1 MAFKNVFTVYLK
13 RIFTKKMY
21 VFALVLLLTLTI
33 IYRCLPDTEKAA
45 DIRVGI
51 YMEDSG
57 YHADR
62 LADNVKNLSSVY
74 SFYIADSEK
83 QLTDNIKSGHTECGY
98 VIPEGFFDSYIK
110 GLSGENNIVLYTAP
124 DTTLSEAIS
133 ETLFSNIYKVCSGD
147 ILHYAA
153 ASPDLDEQLD
163 LLLNSYIEGN
173 EIFRVSDSIGGKYIA
188 KVEIYTIDIPV
199 YELSLIIIIF
209 AGLLGLLTYM
219 KDSERE
225 IFIAL
230 PNSDRLLLLTSAT
243 LSAILPVYALS
254 ILSCAIT
261 YGMAK
266 RLAALSLC
274 AALSLLASILLKPII
289 RKSTILTKVL
299 PVIMLCSIVIIFVR
313 SML

>member
-21 VFALVLLLTLTI
+21 IFTLIMLLTLTI
-33 IYRCLPDTEKAA
+33 IYKCLPDAQKTA
-45 DIRVGI
+45 DIKVGI
-51 YMEDSG
+51 YIEDSG
-57 YHADR
+57 YYADK
-62 LADNVKNLSSVY
+62 LADSIQNLSSVY

-83 QLTDNIKSGHTECGY
+83 QLTDNIKSGHSECGY
-98 VIPEGFFDSYIK
+98 VIPEGFFNSYIK
-110 GLSGENNIVLYTAP
+110 GISGENNIVLYTAP
-124 DTTLSEAIS
+124 GTTLSEAIS
-133 ETLFSNIYKVCSGD
+133 ETLFSNIYKICSVD

-163 LLLNSYIEGN
+163 LLLQSYIEGD
-173 EIFRVSDSIGGKYIA
+173 EIFRVSDSTGGNYIA
-188 KVEIYTIDIPV
+188 EAEIYSINIPV
-199 YELSLIIIIF
+199 YELSLIILIF

-219 KDSERE
+219 TDSERE

-230 PNSDRLLLLTSAT
+230 PDSSRLLLLTSAIA
-243 LSAILPVYALS
+243 SAILPVYVLS
-254 ILSCAIT
+254 MLSCAIT
-261 YGMAK
+261 YGIAT

-274 AALSLLASILLKPII
+274 AALSFFVSVLLKPLI

-299 PVIMLCSIVIIFVR
+299 PVIMLCSIAIIFVC

>member
-21 VFALVLLLTLTI
+21 IFTLILLLTLTI
-33 IYRCLPDTEKAA
+33 IYKCLPDAQKTA
-45 DIRVGI
+45 DIKVGI

-57 YHADR
+57 YYADR
-62 LADNVKNLSSVY
+62 LADSIQNLSSVY

-110 GLSGENNIVLYTAP
+110 GISGENNIILYTAP
-124 DTTLSEAIS
+124 GTTLSEAIS
-133 ETLFSNIYKVCSGD
+133 ETLFSNIYKICSED

-153 ASPDLDEQLD
+153 ASPDLNEQLD
-163 LLLNSYIEGN
+163 LLLHSYIEGDD
-173 EIFRVSDSIGGKYIA
+173 IFRVSDSTGGNYIA
-188 KVEIYTIDIPV
+188 ETQIYSIDIPV
-199 YELSLIIIIF
+199 YELSLIILIF

-219 KDSERE
+219 NDSERE

-230 PNSDRLLLLTSAT
+230 PDSNRLLLLTSAT
-243 LSAILPVYALS
+243 ASAILPVFTLS

-261 YGMAK
+261 YGINI

-274 AALSLLASILLKPII
+274 AFLSFFVSVLLKFII

-299 PVIMLCSIVIIFVR
+299 PLIMLCSITIIFVY

>member
-1 MAFKNVFTVYLK
+1 MTFKNVFTVYLK
-13 RIFTKKMY
+13 RIFTKTMY
-21 VFALVLLLTLTI
+21 IVTLILLLALTI
-33 IYRCLPDTEKAA
+33 IYKCLPDAEKTA
-45 DIRVGI
+45 DIKVGI
-51 YMEDSG
+51 YLEDSG
-57 YHADR
+57 YYADR
-62 LADNVKNLSSVY
+62 LAENVKNLSSVY

-124 DTTLSEAIS
+124 GTTLSEAIS
-133 ETLFSNIYKVCSGD
+133 ETLFSGIYKMCSVD

-163 LLLNSYIEGN
+163 LLLYSYIEGD
-173 EIFRVSDSIGGKYIA
+173 EIFRVSDSTGGNYIA
-188 KVEIYTIDIPV
+188 QNEIYPIDIPV

-219 KDSERE
+219 TDSERE

-230 PNSDRLLLLTSAT
+230 SDGSRLLLLTSAIAA
-243 LSAILPVYALS
+243 SILPIYALS
-254 ILSCAIT
+254 MVSCAII
-261 YGMAK
+261 YGITTSLMT
-266 RLAALSLC
+266 LSLC
-274 AALSLLASILLKPII
+274 AVICFFASVLLKPVI
-289 RKSTILTKVL
+289 RKSTVLTKVL

>member
-21 VFALVLLLTLTI
+21 IFTLIMLLTLTI
-33 IYRCLPDTEKAA
+33 IYKCLPDAQKTA
-45 DIRVGI
+45 DIKVGI
-51 YMEDSG
+51 YIEDSG
-57 YHADR
+57 YYADK
-62 LADNVKNLSSVY
+62 LADSIQNLSSVY

-98 VIPEGFFDSYIK
+98 VIPKGFFESYIK

-124 DTTLSEAIS
+124 GTTLSEAIS
-133 ETLFSNIYKVCSGD
+133 ETLFSGIYKMCSVD

-153 ASPDLDEQLD
+153 ASPDLDQQLD
-163 LLLNSYIEGN
+163 LLLQSYIESD
-173 EIFRVSDSIGGKYIA
+173 EIFRVSDSTGGNYIA
-188 KVEIYTIDIPV
+188 QNEIYPIDIPV

-219 KDSERE
+219 TDSERE

-230 PNSDRLLLLTSAT
+230 PDSGRLLLLTSAIG
-243 LSAILPVYALS
+243 SAILPVYALS
-254 ILSCAIT
+254 ILSCAII
-261 YGMAK
+261 YGITT
-266 RLAALSLC
+266 RLMTLSLC
-274 AALSLLASILLKPII
+274 AVICFFASVLLKPIV
-289 RKSTILTKVL
+289 RKSTFLTKVL
-299 PVIMLCSIVIIFVR
+299 PVIMLCSIAIIFVR

>member
-21 VFALVLLLTLTI
+21 VFTLIMLLALTI
-33 IYRCLPDTEKAA
+33 IYKCLPDAEKTA

-98 VIPEGFFDSYIK
+98 VIPEGFFDSYIR
-110 GLSGENNIVLYTAP
+110 GLSGENNIILYTAP
-124 DTTLSEAIS
+124 GTTMSEAIS
-133 ETLFSNIYKVCSGD
+133 ETLFSNIYKICSGD

-153 ASPDLDEQLD
+153 SSPDLDEQLD

-173 EIFRVSDSIGGKYIA
+173 EIFRVSDSTGGRYIA
-188 KVEIYTIDIPV
+188 EAEIYTIDIPV

-219 KDSERE
+219 NDSERE

-230 PNSDRLLLLTSAT
+230 PDSGRLLLLTSAIA
-243 LSAILPVYALS
+243 SAILPVYALS
-254 ILSCAIT
+254 MLSCAIT
-261 YGMAK
+261 YGITT

-274 AALSLLASILLKPII
+274 AALSFLTSVLFKPII

-299 PVIMLCSIVIIFVR
+299 PVIMLCSIVIIFVH